1 VRAQHREALARQDR
15 ARRAVLHPREHER
28 ELVLQRRVAV
38 DDVFPRGRDLRRRE
52 QRARHGWGGADQA
65 ALKQRGGIEH
75 SKHGDQELV
84 GQAHRGRRHL
94 ESAKGEGAKGSH
106 TRSGD
111 RRLKPQSNRA
121 LHPL

>member
-1 VRAQHREALARQDR
+1 VRAQHREALAGQDR

-28 ELVLQRRVAV
+28 ELVLQRRIAV
-38 DDVFPRGRDLRRRE
+38 DDIFPRGRDLRRRE
-52 QRARHGWGGADQA
+52 HTCARGRSGADQA
-65 ALKQRGGIEH
+65 ALEQRGGIERGE
-75 SKHGDQELV
+75 HGDPELV
-84 GQAHRGRRHL
+84 GQAHRSRRHL